1 MNYDKPLQMD
11 TSVKVYETPQIDITA
26 EQFRDGYIKAFQ
38 ETAKTVYA
46 IGKKFGQVDSELAE
60 NKEYIRVDEEIANAR
75 AAYIKEYENTEKMNL
90 SDENW
95 RSTRDEAL
103 SNLRTT
109 EFDIINNS
117 KLNNTA
123 KEKFAQ
129 NSNSYYREKG
139 VKNTLAFGEYTRQA
153 NITLASQRISDN
165 YRLFSETDNQSERDS
180 IINSIN
186 NNKAILKKYG
196 VNETEINSSIIEN
209 LSKSLKVA
217 TKTQIDNLFLN
228 LEPEIAAAQAN
239 QLILDNAQKYTA
251 TIGQI
256 SGMEKTNAFEMMD
269 SYYKEHKTFFGQYI
283 NAQKK
288 KQIKNLKAQE
298 KLKNDVDK
306 TEKKMLGYINDY
318 DVFKITEELEGVQYT
333 TSQMLF
339 DVDAQENLYGEGN
352 NILSFGKEE
361 NFFIAKLVS
370 EKDIDE
376 IKGTVATLKNDGL
389 PKDKATLSAIYGFA
403 NEKANGNEKVERALL
418 KSLAYQFKI
427 NPKIVLGGKENP
439 SIVHTWET
447 VKKGDYEDVQIIDG
461 KFIGKG
467 RQRFDKL
474 LEKSSKDKNPVSPE
488 ILAKYLSGLV
498 ERSQDPKIKERAK
511 TNYNSAIY
519 KILMDDEYYEEI
531 ENALP
536 ILYDVYISPIKYK
549 LAPLKTENLI
559 KKSHNNII
567 NESIESEGIE
577 DENNG
582 FGIQ

>member
-1 MNYDKPLQMD
+1 MKYDKPLQMD

-26 EQFRDGYIKAFQ
+26 EQFRDSYIKAFQ

-46 IGKKFGQVDSELAE
+46 IGKKFGQVDKEIEE
-60 NKEYIRVDEEIANAR
+60 NKEFTRVDEEIANAR
-75 AAYIKEYENTEKMNL
+75 AAYIKEYENAEKMNL

-95 RSTRDEAL
+95 RNTRDEAL

-196 VNETEINSSIIEN
+196 VDETEINSSIVEN

-228 LEPEIAAAQAN
+228 LDPEIAAAQAN

-251 TIGQI
+251 TVGQI
-256 SGMEKTNAFEMMD
+256 DGMEKTNAFEMMD

-288 KQIKNLKAQE
+288 RASYNSKAQE
-298 KLKNDVDK
+298 RMQHQTKSRENILRGYIKKGNSFKIAKELTGIDYFTDEMVNDNYTLNEIYGMDMQTFGNADDTSVGRVVADEDINKLKDK
-306 TEKKMLGYINDY
+306 IEFYEKNGLTTIAANKKVIYEFIDSYAGENESIRNGMLKNIGMELNINPTVLLKGREDNKYFEVQEKINKGKSFSFAGEINSGVWSTTAKKRYDDLLKVLGGSPKAKQVLDSYLYGVYAQDPILDENLLKKNPTEVLRMFLNIDENYNKVIEDLAYINELGVAPVKY
-318 DVFKITEELEGVQYT
+318 EYAPIKI
-333 TSQMLF
+333 
-339 DVDAQENLYGEGN
+339 ENLGIME
-352 NILSFGKEE
+352 
-361 NFFIAKLVS
+361 
-370 EKDIDE
+370 
-376 IKGTVATLKNDGL
+376 
-389 PKDKATLSAIYGFA
+389 
-403 NEKANGNEKVERALL
+403 
-418 KSLAYQFKI
+418 KI
-427 NPKIVLGGKENP
+427 NPEIEEEIV
-439 SIVHTWET
+439 
-447 VKKGDYEDVQIIDG
+447 
-461 KFIGKG
+461 
-467 RQRFDKL
+467 
-474 LEKSSKDKNPVSPE
+474 
-488 ILAKYLSGLV
+488 
-498 ERSQDPKIKERAK
+498 
-511 TNYNSAIY
+511 
-519 KILMDDEYYEEI
+519 EEI
-531 ENALP
+531 E
-536 ILYDVYISPIKYK
+536 D
-549 LAPLKTENLI
+549 
-559 KKSHNNII
+559 
-567 NESIESEGIE
+567 
-577 DENNG
+577 NG
-582 FGIQ
+582 GMYVF

>member
-1 MNYDKPLQMD
+1 MKYDKPLQMD

-26 EQFRDGYIKAFQ
+26 EQFRDSYMKAFQ

-46 IGKKFGQVDSELAE
+46 IGKKFGQVDREIEE
-60 NKEYIRVDEEIANAR
+60 NKEFTRVDEEIANAR
-75 AAYIKEYENTEKMNL
+75 AAYIKEYENAEKMNL

-196 VNETEINSSIIEN
+196 VDETEINSNIVEN

-228 LEPEIAAAQAN
+228 LDPEIAAAQAN

-251 TIGQI
+251 TVGQI
-256 SGMEKTNAFEMMD
+256 DGMEKTNAFEMMD

-288 KQIKNLKAQE
+288 RASYNSKAQE
-298 KLKNDVDK
+298 RMQHQTKSKENRLRGYIKDGDSFKIAKELTGLDYFTSEMINDNYTLNEIYGMDMENFGNADDTSVGRVVASEDIANIKKDILTYKNNGLNSIEAIKEAVYGYVDSVSGDNEYIKNGMLKNIALELKMSPAVLLKGREDNKYFEVQEKINKGKNFAFSGEINSGVWSTTAKKRYDDILK
-306 TEKKMLGYINDY
+306 VLGGSPKAKQVLDSYLYGVYAQDPILDENLLKKNPTEVLRMFLNIDENYNKVIEDLAYINELGVAPVKY
-318 DVFKITEELEGVQYT
+318 EYAPIKI
-333 TSQMLF
+333 
-339 DVDAQENLYGEGN
+339 ENLGIME
-352 NILSFGKEE
+352 
-361 NFFIAKLVS
+361 
-370 EKDIDE
+370 
-376 IKGTVATLKNDGL
+376 
-389 PKDKATLSAIYGFA
+389 
-403 NEKANGNEKVERALL
+403 
-418 KSLAYQFKI
+418 KI
-427 NPKIVLGGKENP
+427 NPEIEE
-439 SIVHTWET
+439 ET
-447 VKKGDYEDVQIIDG
+447 V
-461 KFIGKG
+461 
-467 RQRFDKL
+467 
-474 LEKSSKDKNPVSPE
+474 
-488 ILAKYLSGLV
+488 
-498 ERSQDPKIKERAK
+498 
-511 TNYNSAIY
+511 
-519 KILMDDEYYEEI
+519 EEI
-531 ENALP
+531 E
-536 ILYDVYISPIKYK
+536 D
-549 LAPLKTENLI
+549 
-559 KKSHNNII
+559 
-567 NESIESEGIE
+567 
-577 DENNG
+577 NG
-582 FGIQ
+582 GMYVF

>member
-1 MNYDKPLQMD
+1 MKYDKPLQMD

-26 EQFRDGYIKAFQ
+26 EQFRDSYIKAFQ

-46 IGKKFGQVDSELAE
+46 IGKKFGQVDKEIEE
-60 NKEYIRVDEEIANAR
+60 NKEFTRVDEEIANAR
-75 AAYIKEYENTEKMNL
+75 AAYIKEYENAEKMNL

-103 SNLRTT
+103 SNLRAM

-196 VNETEINSSIIEN
+196 VDETEINSSIVEN

-228 LEPEIAAAQAN
+228 LDPEIAAAQAN

-251 TIGQI
+251 TVGQI
-256 SGMEKTNAFEMMD
+256 DGMEKTNAFEMMD

-288 KQIKNLKAQE
+288 RASYNSKAQE
-298 KLKNDVDK
+298 RMQHQTKSRENILRGYIKKGNSFKIAKELTGIDYFTDEMVNDNYTLNEIYGMDMQTFGNADDTSVGRVVADEDINKLKDK
-306 TEKKMLGYINDY
+306 IEFYEKNGLTTIAANKKVIYEFIDSYAGENESIRNGMLKNIGMELNINPTVLLKGREDNKYFEVQEKINKGKSFSFAGEINSGVWSTTAKKRYDDLLKVLGGSPKAKQVLDSYLYGVYAQDPILDENLLKKNPTEVLRMFLNIDENYNKVIEDLAYINELGVAPVKY
-318 DVFKITEELEGVQYT
+318 EYAPIKI
-333 TSQMLF
+333 
-339 DVDAQENLYGEGN
+339 ENLG
-352 NILSFGKEE
+352 IME
-361 NFFIAKLVS
+361 N
-370 EKDIDE
+370 
-376 IKGTVATLKNDGL
+376 
-389 PKDKATLSAIYGFA
+389 
-403 NEKANGNEKVERALL
+403 
-418 KSLAYQFKI
+418 I
-427 NPKIVLGGKENP
+427 NPKIEE
-439 SIVHTWET
+439 ET
-447 VKKGDYEDVQIIDG
+447 V
-461 KFIGKG
+461 
-467 RQRFDKL
+467 
-474 LEKSSKDKNPVSPE
+474 
-488 ILAKYLSGLV
+488 
-498 ERSQDPKIKERAK
+498 
-511 TNYNSAIY
+511 
-519 KILMDDEYYEEI
+519 EEI
-531 ENALP
+531 E
-536 ILYDVYISPIKYK
+536 D
-549 LAPLKTENLI
+549 
-559 KKSHNNII
+559 
-567 NESIESEGIE
+567 
-577 DENNG
+577 NG
-582 FGIQ
+582 GMYVF

>member
-1 MNYDKPLQMD
+1 MKYDKPLQMD

-26 EQFRDGYIKAFQ
+26 EQFRDSYMKAFQ

-46 IGKKFGQVDSELAE
+46 IGKKFGQVDREIEE
-60 NKEYIRVDEEIANAR
+60 NKEFTRVDEEIANAR
-75 AAYIKEYENTEKMNL
+75 AAYIKEYENAEKMNL

-196 VNETEINSSIIEN
+196 VDETEINSNIVEN

-228 LEPEIAAAQAN
+228 LDPEIAAAQAN

-251 TIGQI
+251 TVGQI
-256 SGMEKTNAFEMMD
+256 DGMEKTNAFEMMD
-269 SYYKEHKTFFGQYI
+269 SYYKEHKTFFGRYI

-288 KQIKNLKAQE
+288 RASYNSKAQE
-298 KLKNDVDK
+298 RMQHQTKSKENILRGYIKKGNSFKIAKELTGIDYFTDEMVNDNYTLNEIYGMDMQTFGNADDTSVGRVVADEDINKLKDK
-306 TEKKMLGYINDY
+306 IEFYEKNGLTTIAANKKVIYEFIDSYAGENESIRNGMLKNIGMELNINPTVLLKGREDNKYFEVQEKINKGKSFSFAGEINSGVWSTTAKKRYDDLLKVLGGSPKAKQVLDSYLYGVYAQDPILDENLLKKNPTEVLRMFLNIDENYNKVIEDLAYINELGVAPVKY
-318 DVFKITEELEGVQYT
+318 EYAPIKI
-333 TSQMLF
+333 
-339 DVDAQENLYGEGN
+339 ENLGIME
-352 NILSFGKEE
+352 
-361 NFFIAKLVS
+361 
-370 EKDIDE
+370 
-376 IKGTVATLKNDGL
+376 
-389 PKDKATLSAIYGFA
+389 
-403 NEKANGNEKVERALL
+403 
-418 KSLAYQFKI
+418 KI
-427 NPKIVLGGKENP
+427 NPEIEE
-439 SIVHTWET
+439 ET
-447 VKKGDYEDVQIIDG
+447 V
-461 KFIGKG
+461 
-467 RQRFDKL
+467 
-474 LEKSSKDKNPVSPE
+474 
-488 ILAKYLSGLV
+488 
-498 ERSQDPKIKERAK
+498 
-511 TNYNSAIY
+511 
-519 KILMDDEYYEEI
+519 EEI
-531 ENALP
+531 E
-536 ILYDVYISPIKYK
+536 D
-549 LAPLKTENLI
+549 
-559 KKSHNNII
+559 
-567 NESIESEGIE
+567 
-577 DENNG
+577 NG
-582 FGIQ
+582 GMYVF

>member
-1 MNYDKPLQMD
+1 MKYDKPLQMD

-26 EQFRDGYIKAFQ
+26 EQFRDSYMKAFQ

-46 IGKKFGQVDSELAE
+46 IGKKFGQVDREIEE
-60 NKEYIRVDEEIANAR
+60 NKEFTRVDEEIANAR
-75 AAYIKEYENTEKMNL
+75 AAYIKEYENAEKMNL

-196 VNETEINSSIIEN
+196 VDETEINSSIVEN

-228 LEPEIAAAQAN
+228 LDPEIAAAQAN

-251 TIGQI
+251 TVGQI
-256 SGMEKTNAFEMMD
+256 DGMEKTNAFEMMD
-269 SYYKEHKTFFGQYI
+269 SYYKEHKTFFGRYI

-288 KQIKNLKAQE
+288 RASYNSKAQE
-298 KLKNDVDK
+298 RMQHQTKSKENRLRGYVKDGDSFKIAKELTGLDYFTSEMINDNYTLNEIYGMDMENFGNADDTSVGRVVASEDIANIKKDILTYKNNGLNSIEAIKEAVYGYVDSVSGDNEYIKNGMLKNIALELKMSPAVLLKGREDNKYFEVQEKINKGKNFAFSGEINSGVWSTTAKKRYDDILK
-306 TEKKMLGYINDY
+306 VLGGSPKAKQVLDSYLYGVYAQDPILDENLLKKNPTEVLRMFLNIDENYNKVIEDLAYINELGVAPVKY
-318 DVFKITEELEGVQYT
+318 EYAPIKI
-333 TSQMLF
+333 
-339 DVDAQENLYGEGN
+339 ENLGIME
-352 NILSFGKEE
+352 
-361 NFFIAKLVS
+361 
-370 EKDIDE
+370 
-376 IKGTVATLKNDGL
+376 
-389 PKDKATLSAIYGFA
+389 
-403 NEKANGNEKVERALL
+403 
-418 KSLAYQFKI
+418 KI
-427 NPKIVLGGKENP
+427 NPEIEE
-439 SIVHTWET
+439 ET
-447 VKKGDYEDVQIIDG
+447 V
-461 KFIGKG
+461 
-467 RQRFDKL
+467 
-474 LEKSSKDKNPVSPE
+474 
-488 ILAKYLSGLV
+488 
-498 ERSQDPKIKERAK
+498 
-511 TNYNSAIY
+511 
-519 KILMDDEYYEEI
+519 EEI
-531 ENALP
+531 E
-536 ILYDVYISPIKYK
+536 D
-549 LAPLKTENLI
+549 
-559 KKSHNNII
+559 
-567 NESIESEGIE
+567 
-577 DENNG
+577 NG
-582 FGIQ
+582 GMYVF

>member
-1 MNYDKPLQMD
+1 MKYDKPLQMD

-26 EQFRDGYIKAFQ
+26 EQFRDSYMKAFQ

-46 IGKKFGQVDSELAE
+46 IGKKFGQVDREIEE
-60 NKEYIRVDEEIANAR
+60 NKEFTRVDEEIANAR
-75 AAYIKEYENTEKMNL
+75 AAYIKEYENAEKMNL

-196 VNETEINSSIIEN
+196 VDETEINSSIVEN

-228 LEPEIAAAQAN
+228 LDPEIAAAQAN

-251 TIGQI
+251 TVGQI
-256 SGMEKTNAFEMMD
+256 DGMEKTNAFEMMD

-288 KQIKNLKAQE
+288 RASYNSKAQE
-298 KLKNDVDK
+298 RMQHQTKSRENILRGYIKKGNSFKIAKELTGIDYFTDEMVNDNYTLNEIYGMDMQTFGNADDTSVGRVVADEDINKLKDK
-306 TEKKMLGYINDY
+306 IEFYEKNGLTTIAANKKVIYEFIDSYAGENESIRNGMLKNIGMELNINPTVLLKGREDNKYFEVQEKINKGKSFSFAGEINSGVWSTTAKKRYDDLLKVLGGSPKAKQVLDSYLYGVYAQDPILDENLLKKNPTEVLRMFLNIDENYNKVIEDLAYINELGVAPVKY
-318 DVFKITEELEGVQYT
+318 EYAPIKI
-333 TSQMLF
+333 
-339 DVDAQENLYGEGN
+339 ENLG
-352 NILSFGKEE
+352 IME
-361 NFFIAKLVS
+361 N
-370 EKDIDE
+370 
-376 IKGTVATLKNDGL
+376 
-389 PKDKATLSAIYGFA
+389 
-403 NEKANGNEKVERALL
+403 
-418 KSLAYQFKI
+418 I
-427 NPKIVLGGKENP
+427 NPKIEE
-439 SIVHTWET
+439 ET
-447 VKKGDYEDVQIIDG
+447 V
-461 KFIGKG
+461 
-467 RQRFDKL
+467 
-474 LEKSSKDKNPVSPE
+474 
-488 ILAKYLSGLV
+488 
-498 ERSQDPKIKERAK
+498 
-511 TNYNSAIY
+511 
-519 KILMDDEYYEEI
+519 EEI
-531 ENALP
+531 E
-536 ILYDVYISPIKYK
+536 D
-549 LAPLKTENLI
+549 
-559 KKSHNNII
+559 
-567 NESIESEGIE
+567 
-577 DENNG
+577 NG
-582 FGIQ
+582 GMYVF

>member
-1 MNYDKPLQMD
+1 MKYDKPLQMD

-26 EQFRDGYIKAFQ
+26 EQFRDSYMKAFQ

-46 IGKKFGQVDSELAE
+46 IGKKFGQVDREIEE
-60 NKEYIRVDEEIANAR
+60 NKEFTRVDEEIANAR
-75 AAYIKEYENTEKMNL
+75 SAYIKEYENAEKMNL

-117 KLNNTA
+117 KLNNTT

-186 NNKAILKKYG
+186 NNKAILKRYG
-196 VNETEINSSIIEN
+196 VDETEINSNIVEN

-228 LEPEIAAAQAN
+228 LDPEIAAAQAN

-251 TIGQI
+251 TVGQI
-256 SGMEKTNAFEMMD
+256 DGMEKTNAFEMMD

-339 DVDAQENLYGEGN
+339 DVDAQETLYGEGN
-352 NILSFGKEE
+352 NILSFGED
-361 NFFIAKLVS
+361 NNLFIPKLVS
-370 EKDIDE
+370 KQDNDNIRKNIDI
-376 IKGTVATLKNDGL
+376 LKNDGIS
-389 PKDKATLSAIYGFA
+389 KEKATLTSIYNFA
-403 NEKANGNEKVERALL
+403 SEKSNGNKKIERALL
-418 KSLAYQFKI
+418 KSLAYDFKI

-467 RQRFDKL
+467 RQRFDRL
-474 LEKSSKDKNPVSPE
+474 LEKV
-488 ILAKYLSGLV
+488 
-498 ERSQDPKIKERAK
+498 QKIKTLFR
-511 TNYNSAIY
+511 
-519 KILMDDEYYEEI
+519 
-531 ENALP
+531 
-536 ILYDVYISPIKYK
+536 
-549 LAPLKTENLI
+549 LK
-559 KKSHNNII
+559 
-567 NESIESEGIE
+567 
-577 DENNG
+577 
-582 FGIQ
+582 F

>member
-1 MNYDKPLQMD
+1 MKYDKPLQMD

-26 EQFRDGYIKAFQ
+26 EQFRDSYIKAFQ

-46 IGKKFGQVDSELAE
+46 IGKKIGQVDREIEE
-60 NKEYIRVDEEIANAR
+60 NKEFTRVDEEIANAR
-75 AAYIKEYENTEKMNL
+75 AAYIKEYENAEKMNL

-196 VNETEINSSIIEN
+196 VDETEINSSIVEN

-228 LEPEIAAAQAN
+228 LDSEIAAAQAN

-251 TIGQI
+251 TVGQI
-256 SGMEKTNAFEMMD
+256 DGMEKTNAFEMMD

-288 KQIKNLKAQE
+288 RASYNSKAQE
-298 KLKNDVDK
+298 RMQHQTKIKENRLRGYIKDGDSFKIAKELTGLDYFTSEMINDNYTLNEIYGMDMESFGNADDTSVGRVVASEDIANIKKDILTYKNNGLNSVEAIKEAVYGYVDSVSGDNEYIKNGMLKNIALELKMSPAVLLKGREDNKYFEVQEKINKGKNFAFSGEINSGVWSTAAKKRYDDILK
-306 TEKKMLGYINDY
+306 VLGGSPKAKQVLDSYLYGVYAQDPILDENLLKKNPTEVLRMFLNIDENYNKVIEDLAYINELGVVPVKY
-318 DVFKITEELEGVQYT
+318 EYAPIKI
-333 TSQMLF
+333 
-339 DVDAQENLYGEGN
+339 ENLGIME
-352 NILSFGKEE
+352 
-361 NFFIAKLVS
+361 
-370 EKDIDE
+370 
-376 IKGTVATLKNDGL
+376 
-389 PKDKATLSAIYGFA
+389 
-403 NEKANGNEKVERALL
+403 
-418 KSLAYQFKI
+418 KI
-427 NPKIVLGGKENP
+427 NPEIEE
-439 SIVHTWET
+439 ET
-447 VKKGDYEDVQIIDG
+447 V
-461 KFIGKG
+461 
-467 RQRFDKL
+467 
-474 LEKSSKDKNPVSPE
+474 
-488 ILAKYLSGLV
+488 
-498 ERSQDPKIKERAK
+498 
-511 TNYNSAIY
+511 
-519 KILMDDEYYEEI
+519 EEI
-531 ENALP
+531 E
-536 ILYDVYISPIKYK
+536 D
-549 LAPLKTENLI
+549 
-559 KKSHNNII
+559 
-567 NESIESEGIE
+567 
-577 DENNG
+577 NG
-582 FGIQ
+582 GMYVF

>member
-11 TSVKVYETPQIDITA
+11 TSVKTYETPQIDITT
-26 EQFRDGYIKAFQ
+26 EQFRDSYMKAFQ

-46 IGKKFGQVDSELAE
+46 IGKKFGQVDREIEE
-60 NKEYIRVDEEIANAR
+60 NKEFTRVDEEIANAR
-75 AAYIKEYENTEKMNL
+75 ADYIKEYENAEKMNL

-95 RSTRDEAL
+95 RASRDEAL
-103 SNLRTT
+103 TSLRAM

-117 KLNNTA
+117 KLNNET
-123 KEKFAQ
+123 KNKFAQ
-129 NSNSYYREKG
+129 NSNSYFREKG
-139 VKNTLAFGEYTRQA
+139 VKNVLAFGEYTRQA
-153 NITLASQRISDN
+153 NITLASQRISDS

-186 NNKAILKKYG
+186 NNKAVLKKYG
-196 VNETEINSSIIEN
+196 VDETEINSNIVEN
-209 LSKSLKVA
+209 LSKSLKIA
-217 TKTQIDNLFLN
+217 TKTQIDDLFLN
-228 LEPEIAAAQAN
+228 LDPEVAAAQAN

-256 SGMEKTNAFEMMD
+256 SGMEKINAFEAMD

-298 KLKNDVDK
+298 KLKNDIDK

-339 DVDAQENLYGEGN
+339 DVDAQETLYGEGN
-352 NILSFGKEE
+352 NILSFGEG
-361 NFFIAKLVS
+361 NNLFIPKLVS
-370 EKDIDE
+370 KQDNDNIRKNIDI
-376 IKGTVATLKNDGL
+376 LKNDGIS
-389 PKDKATLSAIYGFA
+389 KEKATLTSIYNFA
-403 NEKANGNEKVERALL
+403 SEKSNGNKKIERALL
-418 KSLAYQFKI
+418 KSLAYDFKI

-467 RQRFDKL
+467 RQRFDRL

-549 LAPLKTENLI
+549 LAPLKTKNLI
-559 KKSHNNII
+559 EKSQNNII

>member
-1 MNYDKPLQMD
+1 MKYDKPLQMD

-26 EQFRDGYIKAFQ
+26 EQFRDSYMKAFQ

-46 IGKKFGQVDSELAE
+46 IGKKFGQVDKEIEE
-60 NKEYIRVDEEIANAR
+60 NKEFTRVDEEIANAR
-75 AAYIKEYENTEKMNL
+75 AAYIKEYENAEKMNL

-103 SNLRTT
+103 SNLRAM

-196 VNETEINSSIIEN
+196 VDETEINSSIVEN

-228 LEPEIAAAQAN
+228 LDPEIAAAQAN

-251 TIGQI
+251 TVGQI
-256 SGMEKTNAFEMMD
+256 DGMEKTNAFEMMD

-288 KQIKNLKAQE
+288 RASYNSKAQE
-298 KLKNDVDK
+298 RMQHQTKSKENILRGYIKKGDSFKIAKELTGLDYFTSEMINDNYTLNEIYGMDMENFGNADDTSVGRVVASEDIANIKKDILTYKNNGLNSIEAIKEAVYGYVDSISGDNEYIKNGMLKNIAL
-306 TEKKMLGYINDY
+306 ELKMSPA
-318 DVFKITEELEGVQYT
+318 V
-333 TSQMLF
+333 
-339 DVDAQENLYGEGN
+339 
-352 NILSFGKEE
+352 
-361 NFFIAKLVS
+361 
-370 EKDIDE
+370 
-376 IKGTVATLKNDGL
+376 
-389 PKDKATLSAIYGFA
+389 
-403 NEKANGNEKVERALL
+403 LL
-418 KSLAYQFKI
+418 KGREDNKYFEVQEKI
-427 NPKIVLGGKENP
+427 NKGKNFAFSGEINSGVWSTTAKKRYDDILKVLGGSPKAKQVLDSYLYGVYAQDPILDENLLKKNP
-439 SIVHTWET
+439 TEVLRMFLNIDENYNKVIEDLAYINELGVAPVKYEYAPIKIENLGIMEKVNPEIEEET
-447 VKKGDYEDVQIIDG
+447 V
-461 KFIGKG
+461 
-467 RQRFDKL
+467 
-474 LEKSSKDKNPVSPE
+474 
-488 ILAKYLSGLV
+488 
-498 ERSQDPKIKERAK
+498 
-511 TNYNSAIY
+511 
-519 KILMDDEYYEEI
+519 EEI
-531 ENALP
+531 E
-536 ILYDVYISPIKYK
+536 D
-549 LAPLKTENLI
+549 
-559 KKSHNNII
+559 
-567 NESIESEGIE
+567 
-577 DENNG
+577 NG
-582 FGIQ
+582 GMYVF

>member
-1 MNYDKPLQMD
+1 MKYDKPLQMD
-11 TSVKVYETPQIDITA
+11 TSIKVYETPQIDITA
-26 EQFRDGYIKAFQ
+26 EQFRDSYIKAFQ

-46 IGKKFGQVDSELAE
+46 IGKKFGQVDREIEE
-60 NKEYIRVDEEIANAR
+60 NKEFTRVDEEIANAR
-75 AAYIKEYENTEKMNL
+75 AAYIKEYENAEKMNL

-196 VNETEINSSIIEN
+196 VDETEINSSIVEN

-228 LEPEIAAAQAN
+228 LDPEIAAAQAN

-251 TIGQI
+251 TVGQI
-256 SGMEKTNAFEMMD
+256 DGMEKTNAFEMMD

-288 KQIKNLKAQE
+288 RASYNSKAQE
-298 KLKNDVDK
+298 RMQHQTKSKENRLRGYIKDGDSFKIAKELTGLDYFTSEMINDNYTLNEIYGMDMENFGNADDTSVGRVVASEDIANIKKDILTYKNNGLNSIEAIKEAVYGYVDSVSGDNEYIKNGMLKNIALELKMSPAVLLKGREDNKYFEVQEKINKGKNFAFSGEINSGVWSTTAKKRYDDILK
-306 TEKKMLGYINDY
+306 VLGGSPKAKQVLDSYLYGVYAQDPILDENLLKKNPTEVLRMFLNIDENYNKVIEDLAYINELGVAPVKY
-318 DVFKITEELEGVQYT
+318 EYAPIKI
-333 TSQMLF
+333 
-339 DVDAQENLYGEGN
+339 ENLGIME
-352 NILSFGKEE
+352 
-361 NFFIAKLVS
+361 
-370 EKDIDE
+370 
-376 IKGTVATLKNDGL
+376 
-389 PKDKATLSAIYGFA
+389 
-403 NEKANGNEKVERALL
+403 
-418 KSLAYQFKI
+418 KI
-427 NPKIVLGGKENP
+427 NPEIEE
-439 SIVHTWET
+439 ET
-447 VKKGDYEDVQIIDG
+447 V
-461 KFIGKG
+461 
-467 RQRFDKL
+467 
-474 LEKSSKDKNPVSPE
+474 
-488 ILAKYLSGLV
+488 
-498 ERSQDPKIKERAK
+498 
-511 TNYNSAIY
+511 
-519 KILMDDEYYEEI
+519 EEI
-531 ENALP
+531 E
-536 ILYDVYISPIKYK
+536 D
-549 LAPLKTENLI
+549 
-559 KKSHNNII
+559 
-567 NESIESEGIE
+567 
-577 DENNG
+577 NG
-582 FGIQ
+582 GMYVF